1 MHQTQENYQKPRF
14 LPFQS
19 FKKVFI
25 WLLNDPAWVIRWSYR
40 VHHLVVSIYT
50 ISSQFD
56 APKSRKWSKFLFL
69 AVGIIQ
75 IGIFYDIRMI
85 HYDLTRWPNHLNHLV
100 QSKYAISSQFDAPTQ
115 ENGQSPLIF
124 GYLDHS
130 KVFSWFSNDPAW
142 AILHPT
148 CRHHLV

>member
-14 LPFQS
+14 LLFQS

-25 WLLNDPAWVIRWSYR
+25 WLLNDPAWVIRWSNR

-100 QSKYAISSQFDAPTQ
+100 QSKYAILSQFDAPTLRKWPKSSHFWLF
-115 ENGQSPLIF
+115 GSFKGIF
-124 GYLDHS
+124 VIFEWSSMGDYIPHVD
-130 KVFSWFSNDPAW
+130 
-142 AILHPT
+142 II
-148 CRHHLV
+148 

>member
-1 MHQTQENYQKPRF
+1 MAFEWSSMSDKMVISCTPFSCINIHNIKSIRF
-14 LPFQS
+14 TKV
-19 FKKVFI
+19 KKMVKILVFGCGDHSNRY
-25 WLLNDPAWVIRWSYR
+25 LLRHSNDSLWVN
-40 VHHLVVSIYT
+40 
-50 ISSQFD
+50 
-56 APKSRKWSKFLFL
+56 
-69 AVGIIQ
+69 
-75 IGIFYDIRMI
+75 
-85 HYDLTRWPNHLNHLV
+85 RWPNHLNHLD